1 MGAPAP
7 GALHASRPV
16 DLSGGHAEAHRRR
29 QGGQRDAAEGHVTAV
44 AGKTYAGDRTM
55 DGIQV
60 SVDGRPLDPRSDL
73 GRLSDRGGERS
84 DQGPGPAAAPAARSA
99 ARPLDPRFALRRFS
113 DGGFEWSYEGPEPE
127 QLAFALLVDHLGDP
141 AKAASLRGRFMREIV
156 ANFDNEWEMTSAD
169 LEIG

>member
-1 MGAPAP
+1 M
-7 GALHASRPV
+7 
-16 DLSGGHAEAHRRR
+16 
-29 QGGQRDAAEGHVTAV
+29 TAV

-60 SVDGRPLDPRSDL
+60 SVDGRPLDPRYDL
-73 GRLSDRGGERS
+73 
-84 DQGPGPAAAPAARSA
+84 Q
-99 ARPLDPRFALRRFS
+99 RFT

-141 AKAASLRGRFMREIV
+141 ARADALSGRFMREVV

-169 LEIG
+169 IERALEGFGASAAH